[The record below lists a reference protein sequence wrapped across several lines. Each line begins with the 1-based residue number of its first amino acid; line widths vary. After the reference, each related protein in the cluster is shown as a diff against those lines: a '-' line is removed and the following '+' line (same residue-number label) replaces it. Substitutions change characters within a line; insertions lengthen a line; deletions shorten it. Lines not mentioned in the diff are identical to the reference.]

1 MGPEVLSGLLRLLQL
16 ASTGSSILTGRG
28 LRVWGWSRQDREA
41 LEYSEHLVVQ
51 VEKGCNAQVLG
62 VKLEKKNSPCQNG
75 GLALFVSEVLRLR
88 AEVTGMIKA
97 SHSVTSTSRWTE
109 ACDAWML
116 QEPSPTNQV
125 LSAIKY
131 CEHTKARTPKH

>member
-16 ASTGSSILTGRG
+16 ASTGSSICTGRG

-62 VKLEKKNSPCQNG
+62 VKLEKKIPP
-75 GLALFVSEVLRLR
+75 AR
-88 AEVTGMIKA
+88 M
-97 SHSVTSTSRWTE
+97 E
-109 ACDAWML
+109 A
-116 QEPSPTNQV
+116 
-125 LSAIKY
+125 
-131 CEHTKARTPKH
+131 